1 MISSHIEGKNCH
13 LRKQDTLEPSLL
25 DSEID
30 QESSLK
36 FLLLFLQHTVLLHAK
51 PRGSKR
57 LMVFRH

>member
-1 MISSHIEGKNCH
+1 MTNSHSEGRNCQ
-13 LRKQDTLEPSLL
+13 LTKQDTLEPSLL

-36 FLLLFLQHTVLLHAK
+36 FLLFFLHTVLLHVK

-57 LMVFRH
+57 LMVFCL